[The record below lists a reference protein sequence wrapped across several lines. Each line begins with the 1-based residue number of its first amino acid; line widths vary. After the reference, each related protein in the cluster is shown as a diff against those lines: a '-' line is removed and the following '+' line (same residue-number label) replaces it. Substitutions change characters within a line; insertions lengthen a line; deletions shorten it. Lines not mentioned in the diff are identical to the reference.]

1 MFGILKSDQIGKKI
15 IEGRHML
22 ALYRKY
28 RPATFGDVI
37 AQEHVTRTLINQVK
51 RGHVTHAYLFTG
63 SRGTGKTTCARIFAR
78 TVNCLDPV
86 NGSPCGE
93 CETCRALNGPSN
105 IDIIELDAASNNGVD
120 QIRDIIDNVQYPP
133 VSGKYK
139 VYIIDEVHMLSPSAF
154 NALLKTLEEPPAHVI
169 FILATTEVH
178 KLPATVMSRCMRFDF
193 RLVPEPTL
201 KEYLRKVYSMEN
213 VTADEEA
220 LDLIATAAE
229 GSVRDMLSIA
239 DRCMNY
245 SDNLTYSDV
254 LGVLGAGGKESTRE
268 LFGAIAASDIAGT
281 LTAVDKACSA
291 GKSVGLIAKD
301 LCSYARDL
309 LVLKT
314 ANSMN
319 VLGSRDEIERMRS
332 EAEGYSVEFLVSVIT
347 IFSAIDSEL
356 RYSISPRIVLECAS
370 LKAAKLAMADY
381 SAIEERLTRLE
392 RAVKSGAIT
401 ATTQPQ
407 PIKQAE
413 TVSPV
418 RKNSTNKEMDAK
430 SVWGRLLTWFRN
442 RESAQAFAL
451 INRVTDVEVH
461 GDKLVLWAEADS
473 FMRLNGDDIR
483 TSIERA
489 LREDGAPYTLFINK
503 KSGNVDMDGEIARIK
518 KMIGDAKI
526 NIKK

>member
-1 MFGILKSDQIGKKI
+1 
-15 IEGRHML
+15 ML

-51 RGHVTHAYLFTG
+51 RGRVTHAYLFTG

-78 TVNCLDPV
+78 AVNCLAPV
-86 NGSPCGE
+86 DGSPCGK
-93 CETCRALNGPSN
+93 CEVCKSLAGSGN

-120 QIRDIIDNVQYPP
+120 QIRDIVENVQYPP

-139 VYIIDEVHMLSPSAF
+139 VYIIDEVHMLSASAF
-154 NALLKTLEEPPAHVI
+154 NALLKTLEEPPAHAI

-193 RLVPEPTL
+193 RLVPQPTL
-201 KEYLRKVYSMEN
+201 KEYLKKVYAEEK
-213 VTADEEA
+213 VKADEEA

-245 SDNLTYSDV
+245 SDNLSYADV

-268 LFGAIAASDIAGT
+268 LFGAIAASDVAGT
-281 LTAVDKACSA
+281 LAAVDKTCAA

-314 ANSMN
+314 SDSAS
-319 VLGSRDEIERMRS
+319 VLGSKDELERMRK
-332 EAEGYSVEFLVSVIT
+332 EAEEYSAEFLVSVIT
-347 IFSAIDSEL
+347 IFSGVDAEL
-356 RYSISPRIVLECAS
+356 RYSVSPRIVLECAA
-370 LKAAKLAMADY
+370 LKAAKLAVADY
-381 SAIEERLTRLE
+381 SALEERLTRLE
-392 RAVKSGAIT
+392 RAMKEGLVA
-401 ATTQPQ
+401 AHAAQPAQ
-407 PIKQAE
+407 VANARESAPAHRN
-413 TVSPV
+413 V
-418 RKNSTNKEMDAK
+418 NKDMDAK

-442 RESAQAFAL
+442 HESAQVFAL
-451 INRVTDVEVH
+451 INRVTDVEVR
-461 GDKLVLWAEADS
+461 GDKLILWAEADS
-473 FMRLNGDDIR
+473 FMRLSGDDIR
-483 TSIERA
+483 ASFERA
-489 LREDGAPYTLFINK
+489 LREDGAPYTLVVNK
-503 KSGNVDMDGEIARIK
+503 KSGGVDMDGEIARIK
-518 KMIGDAKI
+518 KMIGDAKV
-526 NIKK
+526 NVKK

>member
-1 MFGILKSDQIGKKI
+1 
-15 IEGRHML
+15 ML

-51 RGHVTHAYLFTG
+51 RGRVTHAYLFTG

-78 TVNCLDPV
+78 AVNCLAPV
-86 NGSPCGE
+86 DGSPCGK
-93 CETCRALNGPSN
+93 CEVCKSLAGSGN

-120 QIRDIIDNVQYPP
+120 QIRDIVENVQYPP

-139 VYIIDEVHMLSPSAF
+139 VYIIDEVHMLSASAF
-154 NALLKTLEEPPAHVI
+154 NALLKTLEEPPAHAI

-193 RLVPEPTL
+193 RLVPQPTL
-201 KEYLRKVYSMEN
+201 KEYLKKVYAEEK
-213 VTADEEA
+213 VKADEDA

-245 SDNLTYSDV
+245 SDNLSYADV

-268 LFGAIAASDIAGT
+268 LFGAIAASDVAGT
-281 LTAVDKACSA
+281 LAAVDKTCTA

-314 ANSMN
+314 SDSAG
-319 VLGSRDEIERMRS
+319 VLGSKDELERMRK
-332 EAEGYSVEFLVSVIT
+332 EAEGYSAEFLVSVIT
-347 IFSAIDSEL
+347 IFSGVDAEL
-356 RYSISPRIVLECAS
+356 RYSVSPRIVLECAA
-370 LKAAKLAMADY
+370 LKAAKLAVADY
-381 SAIEERLTRLE
+381 SALEERLTRLE
-392 RAVKSGAIT
+392 RAMKEGLVA
-401 ATTQPQ
+401 AHAAQPAQ
-407 PIKQAE
+407 VADSRESAPAHRN
-413 TVSPV
+413 V
-418 RKNSTNKEMDAK
+418 NKDMDAK

-442 RESAQAFAL
+442 HESAQVFAL
-451 INRVTDVEVH
+451 INRVTDVEIR
-461 GDKLVLWAEADS
+461 GDKLILWAEADS
-473 FMRLNGDDIR
+473 FMRLSGDDIR
-483 TSIERA
+483 ASFERA
-489 LREDGAPYTLFINK
+489 LREDGAPYTLVVNK
-503 KSGNVDMDGEIARIK
+503 KSGGVDMDGEIARIK
-518 KMIGDAKI
+518 KMIGDAKV
-526 NIKK
+526 NVKK

>member
-1 MFGILKSDQIGKKI
+1 
-15 IEGRHML
+15 ML

-78 TVNCLDPV
+78 AVNCLSPV
-86 NGSPCGE
+86 DGSPCGK
-93 CETCRALNGPSN
+93 CEVCRALSGAGN

-120 QIRDIIDNVQYPP
+120 QIRDIVDNVQYPP

-139 VYIIDEVHMLSPSAF
+139 VYIIDEVHMLSASAF
-154 NALLKTLEEPPAHVI
+154 NALLKTLEEPPAHAI

-201 KEYLRKVYSMEN
+201 KEYLRKVYAAEN

-245 SDNLTYSDV
+245 SDNLTYADV

-281 LTAVDKACSA
+281 LAAVDKACAA

-314 ANSMN
+314 SGTAG
-319 VLGSRDEIERMRS
+319 VLGSKDEIERMRN
-332 EAEGYSVEFLVSVIT
+332 EAEGYTVEFLVSAIT
-347 IFSAIDSEL
+347 IFSGVDTEL
-356 RYSISPRIVLECAS
+356 RYSVSPRIVLECAA
-370 LKAAKLAMADY
+370 LKAAKLAVADY
-381 SAIEERLTRLE
+381 SALEERITRLE
-392 RAVKSGAIT
+392 RAVKDGA
-401 ATTQPQ
+401 AAADVQPAVANN
-407 PIKQAE
+407 PA
-413 TVSPV
+413 PV
-418 RKNSTNKEMDAK
+418 HRAATNKDMDAK
-430 SVWGRLLTWFRN
+430 SVWGRLLTWFRTH
-442 RESAQAFAL
+442 ESAQIFAL
-451 INRVTDVEVH
+451 INRVTDVEVR
-461 GDKLVLWAEADS
+461 GDKLILWAEAES
-473 FMRLNGDDIR
+473 FMRLSGDDVR
-483 TSIERA
+483 ASLERA
-489 LREDGAPYTLFINK
+489 LREDGAPYTLVINK
-503 KSGNVDMDGEIARIK
+503 KSGGVDMDGEIARIK
-518 KMIGDAKI
+518 KLIGDAKV
-526 NIKK
+526 NVKK

>member
-1 MFGILKSDQIGKKI
+1 
-15 IEGRHML
+15 ML

-78 TVNCLDPV
+78 AVNCLSPED
-86 NGSPCGE
+86 GSPCGK
-93 CETCRALNGPSN
+93 CEVCRALSGGGN

-120 QIRDIIDNVQYPP
+120 QIRDIVDNVQYPP

-139 VYIIDEVHMLSPSAF
+139 VYIIDEVHMLSASAF
-154 NALLKTLEEPPAHVI
+154 NALLKTLEEPPAHAI

-201 KEYLRKVYSMEN
+201 KEYLRKVYAAEK

-245 SDNLTYSDV
+245 SDKLSYEDV

-268 LFGAIAASDIAGT
+268 LFGAIARSDIAGT
-281 LTAVDKACSA
+281 LTAVDKTCAA

-314 ANSMN
+314 SESASI
-319 VLGSRDEIERMRS
+319 LGSKDEIERMRK
-332 EAEGYSVEFLVSVIT
+332 EAEGYSTEFLVSAVT
-347 IFSAIDSEL
+347 IFSGVDTEL
-356 RYSISPRIVLECAS
+356 RYSVSPRIVLECAA
-370 LKAAKLAMADY
+370 LKAAKLAVADY
-381 SAIEERLTRLE
+381 SALEERLTRLE
-392 RAVKSGAIT
+392 RAVKEGAV
-401 ATTQPQ
+401 AAPVVQA
-407 PIKQAE
+407 PIAQTSA
-413 TVSPV
+413 PV
-418 RKNSTNKEMDAK
+418 HRNVPNKDMDAK

-442 RESAQAFAL
+442 HESTQVFAL
-451 INRVTDVEVH
+451 INRVTDVEVR
-461 GDKLVLWAEADS
+461 GDKLILWAEAES
-473 FMRLNGDDIR
+473 FMRLSGDDVR
-483 TSIERA
+483 ASLERA
-489 LREDGAPYTLFINK
+489 LREDGAPYTLVINK
-503 KSGNVDMDGEIARIK
+503 KAGGVDMDGEIARIK
-518 KMIGDAKI
+518 KMIGDAKV
-526 NIKK
+526 NVKK